1 MTDITLALRK
11 EREYEAITLTRQN
24 GLPRPMLV
32 GGLCDGAEFA
42 LIKNII
48 EDNRKDG
55 NITLLIFPDE
65 KRVTAYSEW
74 LSGFG
79 LRCGMYFYKDPVLHN
94 MTVSHDNERAR
105 LSVLSG
111 IVAGTLDVV
120 LTTPDAALQFTIPK
134 NRLAASAVTICMGQN
149 YEIESIADILE

>member
-11 EREYEAITLTRQN
+11 EREYEAITLTRKN

-48 EDNRKDG
+48 EDNRRDG

-74 LSGFG
+74 LTDFG
-79 LRCGMYFYKDPVLHN
+79 IRCGMYFYKDPVLHN
-94 MTVSHDNERAR
+94 MTVSHD
-105 LSVLSG
+105 S
-111 IVAGTLDVV
+111 
-120 LTTPDAALQFTIPK
+120 
-134 NRLAASAVTICMGQN
+134 
-149 YEIESIADILE
+149 